1 MKTISTKKPS
11 GQLQKKIRLRIRSIK
26 RKGAK
31 SKLESGFSALILLL
45 ILDPKGNPHRK
56 QPLMHPTLRWMIT
69 FVCFCVLILKSA
81 LPGIAQPDSARVSF
95 TPDGPSN
102 AVGMCHVTLQDST
115 NVQSIE
121 VELTD
126 LMNKE
131 VLLIR
136 EYTFD
141 QTTGLPTGITWHR
154 EGKKVQMGLGTLP
167 KKLAWQGK
175 VRVKDGSGQ
184 WGEAYTFLFN

>member
-1 MKTISTKKPS
+1 MKTMITKKPN

-45 ILDPKGNPHRK
+45 ILDPKGISHRI
-56 QPLMHPTLRWMIT
+56 QHPMHPTLRWMIT
-69 FVCFCVLILKSA
+69 FVCLCIFILKSA
-81 LPGIAQPDSARVSF
+81 LPGIAQPTSARVSF
-95 TPDGPSN
+95 TPSGPSN
-102 AVGMCHVTLQDST
+102 AVGMCHVTLHDST
-115 NVQSIE
+115 GVQSIE

-126 LMNKE
+126 LMKKE
-131 VLLIR
+131 VLFTR
-136 EYTFD
+136 EFAFD
-141 QTTGLPTGITWHR
+141 QTSGLPTGITWYR
-154 EGKKVQMGLGTLP
+154 EGTKVQLGIGTLP

-175 VRVKDGSGQ
+175 VRLKDGSGQ